1 MGNRET
7 FPTEKHF
14 AIGVTIFLLCS
25 AIECMRQKT
34 PEVEEPKSGYT
45 ALNQEE
51 QKEEYV
57 DLESPK
63 GKERESGLG

>member
-14 AIGVTIFLLCS
+14 AIGVTIILLCS

-34 PEVEEPKSGYT
+34 PEVEEPKSGYV
-45 ALNQEE
+45 ALAAEE
-51 QKEEYV
+51 QKEEDI

-63 GKERESGLG
+63 GKEKGSGLG